1 MNSLSALEAQAETH
15 LETWKQAYWDF
26 ASSLRDIR
34 DSGAWEQSD
43 CETWESYFATRWN
56 PRIEVGYSRVRQLFA
71 ALPVKELVAD
81 VTGVSLNESQ
91 VRNIKAIVPDR
102 DKHLIP
108 EIMSETFAHT
118 KTPAPRHIKAAY
130 EVVKGRE
137 DTNTVVVD
145 GENRKLNITS
155 IAAKE
160 AMVEADKRYT
170 EYKTQGL
177 IDAPVRIRVID
188 SVAYAVIQLPADYPV
203 ALLKDWI
210 AKVPKPRI
218 PAPVVSPSADSLEA
232 VA

>member
-1 MNSLSALEAQAETH
+1 MTSLSLLESQAETH

-26 ASSLRDIR
+26 ARVLLSIR
-34 DSGAWEQSD
+34 DSGVWEQSG
-43 CETWESYFATRWN
+43 CKTWENYFQSRWN

-71 ALPVKELVAD
+71 GLPVLELVQS

-91 VRNIKAIVPDR
+91 VRNIKAIVPDN

-108 EIMSETFAHT
+108 EIVSETFAHT

-130 EVVKGRE
+130 DVVKGRE

-160 AMVEADKRYT
+160 AMVEADRRYT

-177 IDAPVRIRVID
+177 IDAPVHVRVID
-188 SVAYAVIQLPADYPV
+188 STAYAVIQLPADYPI
-203 ALLKDWI
+203 ALLRNWI
-210 AKVPKPRI
+210 AKIPKPT
-218 PAPVVSPSADSLEA
+218 ASAAAGAGEA
-232 VA
+232 EREAAA